1 VSDRRPLVPPPLR
14 LPTPLREYLRDEAAG
29 GAVLMVAAA
38 VALVWANSP
47 WRAAYDALW
56 ETRLAVEL
64 GRLGI
69 EADLRRWVDDGLM
82 TIFFLVVGLEIKRE
96 LVAGELATWR
106 QAALPVVAAAGGMA
120 VPALIYAAV
129 NAGGPGAPGWGV
141 PMATDIAFSLAVL
154 ALLGSRVPAALKV
167 FLLTL
172 AVVDDLGS
180 IAVVALFY
188 SRGVDLVALAA
199 AAGLLALVAL
209 LVRAGIWWLPL
220 HVGLGLALWLAMWRS
235 GVSPALAGV
244 AMGLLTPARPT
255 AHPEVAR
262 DRGGELAGELAA
274 DPRPP
279 RLREMLRE
287 ARGTVPLAERLAH
300 DLHPVSAFVV
310 VPLFALANA
319 GVSLEPGG
327 LTAPGATAV
336 LGGVLAG
343 RVLGKVAGITAATW
357 LAVRLGLARL
367 PEATGWAQLAGVAT
381 VAGIGFTVPLF
392 VADLAFPDGRFQAPV
407 KLGLLLASVV
417 AGTAGA
423 LVLLRTGRRSPP
435 RAARTRPGG
444 PGPGGG

>member
-1 VSDRRPLVPPPLR
+1 MPTRDGRQPLVPPPRR
-14 LPTPLREYLRDEAAG
+14 LSAPLREFLGEEAAG
-29 GAVLMVAAA
+29 GIVLMAAA
-38 VALVWANSP
+38 ALALAWANSP
-47 WRAAYDALW
+47 WRAAYTALW

-69 EADLRRWVDDGLM
+69 AADLRHWVDDGLM
-82 TIFFLVVGLEIKRE
+82 TLFFLVVGLEIKRE
-96 LVAGELATWR
+96 LVAGELRTWR
-106 QAALPVVAAAGGMA
+106 RAALPVVAAAGGMA
-120 VPALIYAAV
+120 VPALIYAAA
-129 NAGGPGAPGWGV
+129 NAGRPGAPGWGV
-141 PMATDIAFSLAVL
+141 PMATDIAFALGVL
-154 ALLGSRVPAALKV
+154 ALLGPRVPAALKV

-188 SRGVDLVALAA
+188 SRGVDLGALAV
-199 AAGLLALVAL
+199 AAGLLALVAA
-209 LVRAGIWWLPL
+209 LVRARIWWLPL
-220 HVGLGLALWLAMWRS
+220 HAGLGLALWLALWQA

-244 AMGLLTPARPT
+244 AMGLLAPARPT
-255 AHPEVAR
+255 APPEVAR
-262 DRGGELAGELAA
+262 DRGGALAGELAD
-274 DPRPP
+274 DPHPP

-319 GVSLEPGG
+319 GVTLDPGG
-327 LTAPGATAV
+327 LAAPGSRAV

-343 RVLGKVAGITAATW
+343 RVVGKLAGIVAATW
-357 LAVRLGLARL
+357 LAARLGLAVR
-367 PEATGWAQLAGVAT
+367 PEETSWPQLCGVAT

-407 KLGLLLASVV
+407 KLGLLAASLV

-423 LVLLRTGRRSPP
+423 VVLWLAARGRRTG
-435 RAARTRPGG
+435 A
-444 PGPGGG
+444 

>member
-1 VSDRRPLVPPPLR
+1 MPAVGDRGPLALPPLR
-14 LPTPLREYLRDEAAG
+14 LPAPLREYLREEAAG
-29 GAVLMVAAA
+29 GVVLMAAA
-38 VALVWANSP
+38 ALALGWANSP

-56 ETRLAVEL
+56 QTPMAVQL
-64 GRLGI
+64 GRFAI
-69 EADLRRWVDDGLM
+69 QADLRHWVSDGLM
-82 TIFFLVVGLEIKRE
+82 TLFFLVVGLEIKRE
-96 LVAGELATWR
+96 LVAGELRTWR
-106 QAALPVVAAAGGMA
+106 RAALPVVAAAGGMA
-120 VPALIYAAV
+120 VPALIYAAA
-129 NAGGPGAPGWGV
+129 NAGRPGAPGWGV
-141 PMATDIAFSLAVL
+141 PMATDIAFALGVL

-188 SRGVDLVALAA
+188 SRGVDLGALAV
-199 AAGLLALVAL
+199 AAGLLVLVAV
-209 LVRAGIWWLPL
+209 LVRARVWWLPL
-220 HVGLGLALWLAMWRS
+220 HVGLGAALWLTLWHS

-255 AHPEVAR
+255 QDWMVAR

-300 DLHPVSAFVV
+300 DLHPLSAFVV

-319 GVSLEPGG
+319 GVSLERGG
-327 LTAPGATAV
+327 LAAPGAGAV

-343 RVLGKVAGITAATW
+343 RVLGKLAGIGAAVW
-357 LAVRLGLARL
+357 LAVRLGLAAR
-367 PEATGWAQLAGVAT
+367 PEGTSWPQLAGVAT

-407 KLGLLLASVV
+407 KLGLLLASLV
-417 AGTAGA
+417 AGGAGA
-423 LVLLRTGRRSPP
+423 LVLAL
-435 RAARTRPGG
+435 AARRPEAGA
-444 PGPGGG
+444 

>member
-1 VSDRRPLVPPPLR
+1 VSDRQPLVPPPLR
-14 LPTPLREYLRDEAAG
+14 LPTPLREYLREEAAG
-29 GAVLMVAAA
+29 GVVLMAAAA

-47 WRAAYDALW
+47 WRAAYAALW
-56 ETRLAVEL
+56 ETSLAIQV
-64 GRLGI
+64 GRFGI
-69 EADLRRWVDDGLM
+69 EADLRHWVDDGLM
-82 TIFFLVVGLEIKRE
+82 TLFFLVVGLEIKRE

-106 QAALPVVAAAGGMA
+106 KAALPVVAAVGGMA
-120 VPALIYAAV
+120 VPAAIYAAG
-129 NAGGPGAPGWGV
+129 NARGPGAPGWGV
-141 PMATDIAFSLAVL
+141 PMATDIAFALGVL

-188 SRGVDLVALAA
+188 SRGVDPAALAL
-199 AAGLLALVAL
+199 AAGLLVLVAV

-220 HVGLGLALWLAMWRS
+220 HIGLGVALWLAMWRS

-255 AHPEVAR
+255 APPEVAR
-262 DRGGELAGELAA
+262 DRGGALAVELAG

-319 GVSLEPGG
+319 GVSLERGG
-327 LTAPGATAV
+327 LAAPGAGAV

-343 RVLGKVAGITAATW
+343 RVLGKLAGISLATW
-357 LAVRLGLARL
+357 LAVRLGLASR
-367 PEATGWAQLAGVAT
+367 PEATSWSQLAGVAT

-417 AGTAGA
+417 AGAAGA
-423 LVLLRTGRRSPP
+423 LVLVL
-435 RAARTRPGG
+435 AARRRPAA
-444 PGPGGG
+444 